1 MDLQGIFFSIEFI
14 WDFLGNQ
21 IWSVSKQRICWFLFS
36 KTQKISQKCWQL
48 FEVKNKNNNFVWKFI
63 FYKQSIRKYWGLLRP
78 LFLKWK
84 THDITTT
91 TTTFLMM
98 DFYVPSSSFLFLF
111 FHLLRITNGKLH
123 GNCYWNVVFYL
134 GGGGVGW
141 CVWKRL
147 ACAHFE
153 QKLFMRW
160 CDEERRTYVEWIWMT
175 WPKPEM

>member
-1 MDLQGIFFSIEFI
+1 MFFLSKKQPQVIFLQTNNIWIYRKYYFSIEFI

-21 IWSVSKQRICWFLFS
+21 IWSVSKQRIADFYFLRRKRFLKS
-36 KTQKISQKCWQL
+36 VDNFLKWKTKIIIISCENL
-48 FEVKNKNNNFVWKFI
+48 VFFI
-63 FYKQSIRKYWGLLRP
+63 KKKIRKNWGPLRP

-123 GNCYWNVVFYL
+123 GNCYWNVVFNL
-134 GGGGVGW
+134 GGGGGEGV
-141 CVWKRL
+141 
-147 ACAHFE
+147 
-153 QKLFMRW
+153 
-160 CDEERRTYVEWIWMT
+160 
-175 WPKPEM
+175 